1 MTGRGGEGAVKG
13 LELVQGAGGAA
24 INLRGSYRVAP
35 GVRGLRPSGPS
46 HVN

>member
-1 MTGRGGEGAVKG
+1 MTDGRGEGGRQGAG
-13 LELVQGAGGAA
+13 IGAGGAA

-35 GVRGLRPSGPS
+35 GVRGLRPGGPS